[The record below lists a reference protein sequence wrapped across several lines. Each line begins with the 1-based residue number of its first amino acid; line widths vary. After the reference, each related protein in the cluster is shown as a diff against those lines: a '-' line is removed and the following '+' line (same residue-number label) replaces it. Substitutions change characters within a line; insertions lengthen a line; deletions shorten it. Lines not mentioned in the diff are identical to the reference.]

1 MCSWRISRLALASL
15 TSTRSKQH
23 LPCLSTNIFCRSEAT
38 QPELPTL
45 RSKCC
50 ASLTPTQLHL
60 AHAFIAITNSCSS
73 IPSAMSTKSLKR
85 LSVRAKRSISGLH
98 AFCDVFDSACASPNY
113 HQHHHAN
120 NSQSDKE
127 NETPDLGEFGLSPN
141 HKTSMSADVFPGKE
155 SPSRRKKLMG
165 SLLSIGSLRGLRS
178 SPLKQGGNERA
189 AEPTEPVEREVS
201 LPMRIVEALLMYVC
215 RVLVHSSV
223 RLSRSEISNQRHS
236 HSTSSVL
243 LPISPCSVH

>member
-1 MCSWRISRLALASL
+1 LL

-23 LPCLSTNIFCRSEAT
+23 LPCLSTNIVCRSEAT

-50 ASLTPTQLHL
+50 ASLIAAQLHS

-73 IPSAMSTKSLKR
+73 IPTAMSTKSLKR

-113 HQHHHAN
+113 HPHQHTN

-127 NETPDLGEFGLSPN
+127 NQTPDLGEFVLSPN
-141 HKTSMSADVFPGKE
+141 YKTSMTPNVSPGKE

-165 SLLSIGSLRGLRS
+165 SLRSIGSLRGLRS
-178 SPLKQGGNERA
+178 SPLKEGGNERA
-189 AEPTEPVEREVS
+189 AEPTEPVEPEVS

-215 RVLVHSSV
+215 RVLVHPSV
-223 RLSRSEISNQRHS
+223 RLSRSEISDQHRS

-243 LPISPCSVH
+243 FPISPCSVH